1 MPLPGKRKDESR
13 KEFMSRCMGDDMMNT
28 EFKDTKQRAADCNSQ
43 FERRKKSKG
52 TANWNDVRQGDVLG
66 LI

>member
-1 MPLPGKRKDESR
+1 MPLPTKHTDEPR
-13 KEFMSRCMGDDMMNT
+13 KEFMSRCMGDDMMST
-28 EFKDTKQRAADCNSQ
+28 EFKDPKQRAAVCNNQ